1 MKVENV
7 PDKRRST
14 GRLFQACGPAT
25 ARARS
30 PMVERRVDGTRT
42 SAVDAEHIVDAVG
55 LRPTVAG
62 SPRTD
67 TVVLLRLDS
76 GAERKVYTGS
86 IQAHAASQ

>member
-1 MKVENV
+1 
-7 PDKRRST
+7 
-14 GRLFQACGPAT
+14 
-25 ARARS
+25 
-30 PMVERRVDGTRT
+30 MVERRVDGTRT

-76 GAERKVYTGS
+76 GAERKVYTGCV
-86 IQAHAASQ
+86 QAHATSAGLRAVVSHRRTCAHQP